1 LDDLKLKNSKDAKDH
16 LISYL
21 SKEELAFEYGDG
33 SQDPVIEEDP
43 NFQISH
49 LMPEEDDMD
58 EDEEG
63 LEEPQL
69 EFFPDIDPIF
79 RMMGNSGPGERQDSS
94 QMNTSG
100 TAPFLLQLMQ
110 DVNLSSSEDGNMSL
124 PPNHFEQAEV

>member
-21 SKEELAFEYGDG
+21 SKEELAFEYDEGA
-33 SQDPVIEEDP
+33 QVPMIEEDP

-49 LMPEEDDMD
+49 LMPEDEDMD

-79 RMMGNSGPGERQDSS
+79 RMMSRGPGDRQNSS

-100 TAPFLLQLMQ
+100 TDPYLL
-110 DVNLSSSEDGNMSL
+110 
-124 PPNHFEQAEV
+124 

>member
-1 LDDLKLKNSKDAKDH
+1 MDDLKLKNSKDAKDH

-33 SQDPVIEEDP
+33 AQDPVIEEDP
-43 NFQISH
+43 N
-49 LMPEEDDMD
+49 DMD

-69 EFFPDIDPIF
+69 EFFPDMDPIF

-94 QMNTSG
+94 HMNTSG
-100 TAPFLLQLMQ
+100 TAPYLL
-110 DVNLSSSEDGNMSL
+110 
-124 PPNHFEQAEV
+124 